1 MVSEGQVAIWWV
13 RRDFRLAD
21 NPALRSAID
30 DGEAVLPLF
39 VLDPALLAPPARLG
53 EMADR
58 CPVTYWIAT
67 CETAEGHGLSVM
79 RGKPAAVVPRLAK
92 ATTLKRVH
100 ISADFGPYG
109 RSRDGPRSRGARR
122 RRHRTVRTGS
132 PYAVAPGTLK
142 NGSGR
147 PFQVFSAFH
156 RAWMAHGVH
165 EPAPEIRAS
174 TCSGCRPTTRSAW
187 TIRTRTCFR
196 SPEKGQRGR
205 HGGTWLSRD
214 SKGLADYDKLHDF
227 PGADA
232 TSHLSIALRWGHL
245 HPRTVLHDLARIRS
259 KSAAALARQIAW
271 RDFFADVLFHR
282 PEAVSEPIRHEFS
295 KMPTDDPD
303 RVETAAQRLK
313 AWQEG
318 RTGYP
323 LVDAG
328 MRQLLAEGWMHN
340 RVRMVVA
347 SFLIKDLH
355 IGWWH
360 GADWFMEHLR
370 DGDIAQNQ
378 LNWQWV
384 AGCGTDAAPYFRIF
398 NPTGQSEKFDPDG
411 SYIRRYVPELA
422 DVPIEHLHTAL
433 DRASRRSKGLSGAD
447 RRHAVERKEALDR
460 YAVVRGS
467 DLRSHRATAAAV
479 PLRLPRRPEPG
490 RDIVRLSTMSGL
502 AASVARTDSVN
513 TWLRWVAMLILV
525 MPASTARTSSSIGHA
540 GGAVQHQGHRYGSPK
555 LR

>member
-1 MVSEGQVAIWWV
+1 MGSKGPAAIWWV

-39 VLDPALLAPPARLG
+39 VLDPYLLGSAGQVRRAWLMAALYGLDSDLRNAG
-53 EMADR
+53 
-58 CPVTYWIAT
+58 
-67 CETAEGHGLSVM
+67 GSGLSVTS
-79 RGKPAAVVPRLAK
+79 GNPAAVVPHLARVHEVQ
-92 ATTLKRVH
+92 RVH

-109 RSRDGPRSRGARR
+109 RSRD
-122 RRHRTVRTGS
+122 HRVAEELRAHRIELVRTGS

-147 PFQVFSAFH
+147 SFQVFGPFHSA
-156 RAWMAHGVH
+156 WIAHGIH
-165 EPAPEIRAS
+165 EPAPEIGAS
-174 TCSGCRPTTRSAW
+174 TVQWLQADGRVRVETPDDALISLAGEKPARAAW
-187 TIRTRTCFR
+187 RN
-196 SPEKGQRGR
+196 
-205 HGGTWLSRD
+205 WLRRD
-214 SKGLADYDKLHDF
+214 SNGLANYDELHDF

-245 HPRTVLHDLARIRS
+245 HPRTVLHDLAGRRS
-259 KSAAALARQIAW
+259 KSATALARQIAW
-271 RDFFADVLFHR
+271 RDFFADVLFRR
-282 PEAVSEPIRHEFS
+282 PEAVSEPIRREFS
-295 KMPTDDPD
+295 KMPTDDPH
-303 RVETAAQRLK
+303 RLETAAQRLR

-318 RTGYP
+318 KTGYP

-355 IGWWH
+355 VGWWH
-360 GADWFMEHLR
+360 GARWFMEHLR

-398 NPTGQSEKFDPDG
+398 NPTAQSEKFDPDG

-422 DVPIEHLHTAL
+422 DVPIEHLHKPWTAPQ
-433 DRASRRSKGLSGAD
+433 GTPNGYPEPIVI
-447 RRHAVERKEALDR
+447 HAVERKEALDR
-460 YAVVRGS
+460 YAVVK
-467 DLRSHRATAAAV
+467 DL
-479 PLRLPRRPEPG
+479 
-490 RDIVRLSTMSGL
+490 
-502 AASVARTDSVN
+502 
-513 TWLRWVAMLILV
+513 
-525 MPASTARTSSSIGHA
+525 
-540 GGAVQHQGHRYGSPK
+540 
-555 LR
+555 